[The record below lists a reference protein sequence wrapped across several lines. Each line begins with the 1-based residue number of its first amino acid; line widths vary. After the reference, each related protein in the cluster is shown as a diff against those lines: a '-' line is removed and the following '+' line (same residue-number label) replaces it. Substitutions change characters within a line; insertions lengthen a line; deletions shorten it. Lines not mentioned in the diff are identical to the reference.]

1 MSQDVNMTTQPDSRE
16 VWIPV
21 VGYGDRLRRIRLDLG
36 MDQRTFADSIQMNSG
51 TYGHHEL
58 SHHVRRGA
66 RQLANSIE
74 LRHGVPA
81 WWVLGEDAPATVTR
95 QEHVPHMAPVVSIR
109 TGLGRRHSRAGFIP
123 SQQSA

>member
-1 MSQDVNMTTQPDSRE
+1 M
-16 VWIPV
+16 WIPV

-36 MDQRTFADSIQMNSG
+36 MDQRQFADSIQMNHG

-81 WWVLGEDAPATVTR
+81 WWVLGESSPDTDELCAARDSNPEPADY
-95 QEHVPHMAPVVSIR
+95 VPIR
-109 TGLGRRHSRAGFIP
+109 HLHAV
-123 SQQSA
+123 A

>member
-1 MSQDVNMTTQPDSRE
+1 MTTQPDTRE
-16 VWIPV
+16 VWIPE

-36 MDQRTFADSIQMNSG
+36 MDQRTFADSIQMNPG

-58 SHHVRRGA
+58 SRHVRRGA

-81 WWVLGEDAPATVTR
+81 WWVLGDAPTPVTR
-95 QEHVPHMAPVVSIR
+95 QYLLPHTAPVVSIR
-109 TGLGRRHSRAGFIP
+109 TAPSVRLSPAAFIP
-123 SQQSA
+123 SQQTA